1 MTNKKLYLI
10 DGNAYFY
17 RAYYALPPLVNSQGL
32 PVNAVY
38 GFTRM
43 MLKIIQ
49 QENPYYLVVC
59 FDSPHPTFRHKEY
72 VEYKANRPAMPEDLK
87 VQIPLCKRIVESL
100 SIPFFQK
107 EGYEADDLIAT
118 ISGKAEREGIETVI
132 ISNDKDMLQLVNEKI
147 TVLDE
152 LKNVVYDNEEVKHIL
167 GIEPGQIVDFM
178 GLAGDSVDNIP
189 GIPGIGNKTAVKL
202 IQKYGTIENLKNKL
216 PELKG
221 KIKEKIENFLPM
233 AEMSRGLVILVK
245 NVPVDIEISDC
256 KFKKIEREKFLKIL
270 KEFEFKNLIS
280 EWMPEEENIS
290 DNYQIITGEKEFE
303 RILKKSCESEKVFFK
318 IQTTDSSPL
327 NAQIVSLIFTF
338 EDGKSVYFPL
348 AHNYEGCPGQL
359 KTDYVLAKLKFIFE
373 NEKIKK
379 YGQDLKF
386 SLIVLKQKGIDL
398 CGIGFDLMV
407 AAYLLNPSK
416 QKYPLENII
425 LEYLNLKTTTI
436 ADLIKK
442 EKKEVSKI
450 KIEKI
455 AILACRDTK
464 YMMRLTEILNSQLKK
479 KELDKLFY
487 QIEIPLLK
495 ILAQMQMEGILL
507 DTDYLEGIGVEL
519 EHQIEELKKEIYI
532 QSGEEFNINS
542 PKQLRVILFEK
553 LKLPIIKKTKTGAS
567 TSEDILKKLSF
578 SHTLPVLIL
587 KYRGL
592 QKLKSTYVDGLLKL
606 VDSKTKR
613 IHSSFNQTITATGRL
628 SSSDPNLQ
636 NIPVRTKMGKV
647 IRKAFIAQK
656 GCVFISLDYSQ
667 IDLRVLAHFSK
678 DVNLKKA
685 FCCGNDV
692 HSQTAREIF
701 NIPLEKINQEERK
714 TAKIINFGIIYGMS
728 SYGLAQELGISQ
740 IQAQEY
746 IEKYFIKYEGVK
758 KFIDKAV
765 TRAKKDGYVLTLFN
779 RRRYL
784 PEIQSENRILKE
796 FAERVAINMPI
807 QGTSADIIKMAM
819 VQIDFELKNKNLK
832 SKMLLQI
839 HDELIFEVPQ
849 EEKEVLL
856 QVAKEKMENAVKLDV
871 PIKVNIKTGENWGS
885 MGSNLLERM

>member
-49 QENPYYLVVC
+49 RENPYYLVVC

-72 VEYKANRPAMPEDLK
+72 VEYKANRSAMPEDLK
-87 VQIPLCKRIVESL
+87 IQIPSCKRVIESL
-100 SIPFFQK
+100 SVAFFQK

-118 ISGKAEREGIETVI
+118 IAGKAEREGIETVI
-132 ISNDKDMLQLVNEKI
+132 VSSDKDMLQLVNEKI

-152 LKNVVYDNEEVKHIL
+152 LKNIVYDDEKVKQTL

-178 GLAGDSVDNIP
+178 GLAGDSVDNVP

-202 IQKYGTIENLKNKL
+202 IQKYGTIENLKNNL
-216 PELKG
+216 LELKG
-221 KIKEKIENFLPM
+221 KIKEKIENFFPM
-233 AEMSRGLVILVK
+233 AEMSRRLVTLVK
-245 NVPVDIEISDC
+245 NVPIEMEISAC
-256 KFKKIEREKFLKIL
+256 KFEKIEREKFLKIL

-280 EWMPEEENIS
+280 EWMSEEKDIS
-290 DNYQIITGEKEFE
+290 DNYQIIAGEKEFE
-303 RILKKSCESEKVFFK
+303 RILKKLYESKKFFFK

-327 NAQIVSLIFTF
+327 TAQIVSLIFTF
-338 EDGKSVYFPL
+338 ENGESVYLPM
-348 AHNYEGCPGQL
+348 AHNYDGCPGQL
-359 KTDYVLAKLKFIFE
+359 KADYVLAKLKLIFE

-379 YGQDLKF
+379 CGQDLKF
-386 SLIVLKQKGIDL
+386 SFIVLKQQGINL
-398 CGIGFDLMV
+398 CGIDFDVMV

-425 LEYLNLKTTTI
+425 LEYLDVKTTTI

-442 EKKEVSKI
+442 EKKGVSKI
-450 KIEKI
+450 NIERI
-455 AILACRDTK
+455 ALLACRDTK
-464 YMMRLTEILNSQLKK
+464 CIMQLTEILNSQLKK
-479 KELDKLFY
+479 KGLDKLFY
-487 QIEIPLLK
+487 QIEMPLLK
-495 ILAQMQMEGILL
+495 ILAKMQIEGILL
-507 DTDYLEGIGVEL
+507 DSDYLKEIQVEL
-519 EHQIEELKKEIYI
+519 GQEIEKLKKEVYA

-542 PKQLRVILFEK
+542 PKQLSVILFEK
-553 LKLPIIKKTKTGAS
+553 LKLPIIKRTKTGAS
-567 TSEDILKKLSF
+567 TSEEILKKLSF
-578 SHTLPVLIL
+578 SHKLPVFIL
-587 KYRGL
+587 KYREL

-606 VDSKTKR
+606 VDSKTRR

-636 NIPVRTKMGKV
+636 NIPVRTKMGKA
-647 IRKAFIAQK
+647 IRKAFISKK
-656 GCVFISLDYSQ
+656 GWVLVSLDYSQ

-678 DVNLKKA
+678 DVNLKNA

-692 HSQTAREIF
+692 HNQTAREIF
-701 NIPLEKINQEERK
+701 NIPLEKITSEERK

-728 SYGLAQELGISQ
+728 SYGLALELGISQ

-746 IEKYFIKYEGVK
+746 IKKYFIKYEGIK
-758 KFIDKAV
+758 KFIDEAV
-765 TRAKKDGYVLTLFN
+765 AKAKKDGYVLTLFN

-784 PEIQSENRILKE
+784 PEIQSKNRILKE

-807 QGTSADIIKMAM
+807 QGTSADIIKIAM
-819 VQIDFELKNKNLK
+819 VQIDSELKNKNLK
-832 SKMLLQI
+832 SRMLLQI

-849 EEKEVLL
+849 EEKEVLI
-856 QVAKEKMENAVKLDV
+856 QMAKEKMETAVKMEV

-885 MGSNLLERM
+885 MG